1 MLFLLLIA
9 SNVSILSSSGE
20 EQEMLLLV
28 TGITADNE
36 MTSFIAENGCPAY
49 FQYSEMLLCNKEE
62 RDLRKACLEA
72 VWEI

>member
-1 MLFLLLIA
+1 MLH
-9 SNVSILSSSGE
+9 
-20 EQEMLLLV
+20 LV